1 MQITSEDVR
10 RTKERAPVKNMKEP
24 EETKVVIA
32 ERNPGSIAER
42 YPDPSIEDLQLYDNL
57 FSLPG
62 DEVNCKEEHDV
73 SDIIILRPP

>member
-24 EETKVVIA
+24 EEAKVVIA
-32 ERNPGSIAER
+32 ERHPGSMAER
-42 YPDPSIEDLQLYDNL
+42 YPDPSVEDLQLYDNL

-62 DEVNCKEEHDV
+62 NEVTFKNHMM
-73 SDIIILRPP
+73 LRTL

>member
-24 EETKVVIA
+24 EEAKVVIA
-32 ERNPGSIAER
+32 ERYPGSIAER
-42 YPDPSIEDLQLYDNL
+42 YPDPSVEDLQLYDNL

-62 DEVNCKEEHDV
+62 DEVT
-73 SDIIILRPP
+73 LT

>member
-24 EETKVVIA
+24 EEAKVV
-32 ERNPGSIAER
+32 IAER
-42 YPDPSIEDLQLYDNL
+42 YPDPSLEDLQLYDNL

-62 DEVNCKEEHDV
+62 DEVTFKEEHDV
-73 SDIIILRPP
+73 DDLIILRPP

>member
-24 EETKVVIA
+24 EEAKVV
-32 ERNPGSIAER
+32 IAER
-42 YPDPSIEDLQLYDNL
+42 YPDPSVEDLQLYDNL

-62 DEVNCKEEHDV
+62 DEVTLKKKNMMFMT
-73 SDIIILRPP
+73 L